1 MTGRGA
7 ACWFVALVT
16 SVAAVPTGRAQAG
29 QDNILSR
36 VDHLVY
42 TTPDLQVGVNTIE
55 QLLGVRATTGGQHPG
70 LGTRNALVAL
80 GPSSYLEIIGPDPE
94 QPTPQ
99 GKRRF
104 GIDDLEAPRLFTWVA
119 KGSELDALA
128 GKASAAGIGLGRV
141 LSGSRRRPD
150 GVLLTWRYTDPDVS
164 VADRLVPYFIDWGAS
179 PHPSLTAARGAT
191 LVGLRAQHPDAPRV
205 QKMLDSLGL
214 TLVVERGPR
223 PSLIATIR
231 GPKGQVELRS

>member
-1 MTGRGA
+1 VRA
-7 ACWFVALVT
+7 ARWFVVLLG
-16 SVAAVPTGRAQAG
+16 SIAAVPAGRAQVG
-29 QDNILSR
+29 PDTVLSR

-42 TTPDLQVGVNTIE
+42 TTPDLRVGVNTIE
-55 QLLGVRATTGGQHPG
+55 QILGVRATTGGQHPG

-94 QPTPQ
+94 QPKPQ
-99 GKRRF
+99 GTRRF
-104 GIDDLEAPRLFTWVA
+104 GIDDLQEPRLFTWVA

-128 GKASAAGIGLGRV
+128 AQASAAGIGLGRV
-141 LSGSRRRPD
+141 LAGSRRRPD

-164 VADRLVPYFIDWGAS
+164 VANRLVPYFIDWGVS
-179 PHPSLTAARGAT
+179 PHPSLTAATGAT
-191 LVGLRAQHPDAPRV
+191 LIALRAEHPDAPGV
-205 QKMLDSLGL
+205 QKMFAALGL